1 MNRRR
6 VLAGFVGVIG
16 LAMRPP
22 SARVL
27 LCAAPTGKAA
37 TLALQTLTRA
47 VAASLSAYSWRL
59 ESRPQEMATLSVR
72 DSNDQDE
79 GAL

>member
-1 MNRRR
+1 M
-6 VLAGFVGVIG
+6 
-16 LAMRPP
+16 
-22 SARVL
+22 
-27 LCAAPTGKAA
+27 AA

-47 VAASLSAYSWRL
+47 VAASLSAYRWRL
-59 ESRPQEMATLSVR
+59 ESRPQETAPLSVR